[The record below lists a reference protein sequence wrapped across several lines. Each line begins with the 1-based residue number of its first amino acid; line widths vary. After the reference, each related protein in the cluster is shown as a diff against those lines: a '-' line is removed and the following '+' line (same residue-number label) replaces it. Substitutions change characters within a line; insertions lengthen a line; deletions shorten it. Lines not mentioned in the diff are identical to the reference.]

1 MTVADEIRREDWEVL
16 GVEPG
21 ADLEKVHR
29 AYHTR
34 RSLFA
39 ESSLAT
45 YSLLGSGERGDLL
58 SRIDEAFMRIS
69 NAAADLAF
77 GTTIESTEDSEV
89 DASLAG
95 LRTPTDLVGDPG
107 IYLRHHR
114 LVSGLTLDQV
124 SVETKIRPNLL
135 AAIEKEDWQKLPAT
149 VFVRGFVLQVARLLR
164 LDEPEQLASAY
175 VEKMTIERG
184 EN

>member
-1 MTVADEIRREDWEVL
+1 VTDRIRREDWEIL

-29 AYHTR
+29 AYHIR

-45 YSLLGSGERGDLL
+45 YSLLSTAEREEFLG
-58 SRIDEAFMRIS
+58 RIDEAFMRIS
-69 NAAADLAF
+69 NVAADLPVQVETDF
-77 GTTIESTEDSEV
+77 NEDSGLDAEV
-89 DASLAG
+89 AG

-107 IYLRHHR
+107 AFLRYHR
-114 LVSGLTLDQV
+114 LISGLTLEQI

-135 AAIEKEDWQKLPAT
+135 DAIEKEAWELLPAV
-149 VFVRGFVLQVARLLR
+149 VFVRGFVLQVGRLLR
-164 LDEPEQLASAY
+164 MDEPEQLAIAY
-175 VEKMTIERG
+175 IEKMKLERG
-184 EN
+184 ED

>member
-1 MTVADEIRREDWEVL
+1 MTLMEGIRREDWEVL

-34 RSLFA
+34 RSLF
-39 ESSLAT
+39 SQGSLAT
-45 YSLLGSGERGDLL
+45 YSLLGEHERDEFLG
-58 SRIDEAFMRIS
+58 RIDEAFVRIS
-69 NAAADLAF
+69 NAAADLTANAHQDTDDLDVD
-77 GTTIESTEDSEV
+77 TT
-89 DASLAG
+89 LAG

-107 IYLRHHR
+107 AYLRHHR

-124 SVETKIRPNLL
+124 SVETKVRPKLL
-135 AAIEKEDWQKLPAT
+135 GSIEKEEWSKLPAP

-164 LDEPEQLASAY
+164 MDEPEQLAAAY
-175 VEKMTIERG
+175 VEKMMIERG
-184 EN
+184 ED

>member
-1 MTVADEIRREDWEVL
+1 MSEEIRREDWEVL

-34 RSLFA
+34 RNLFS

-45 YSLLGSGERGDLL
+45 YSMLAKGERDELLG
-58 SRIDEAFMRIS
+58 RIDEAFMRIS
-69 NAAADLAF
+69 NAAAEVAAA
-77 GTTIESTEDSEV
+77 SE
-89 DASLAG
+89 ANSENARLLEGPLAG
-95 LRTPTDLVGDPG
+95 LHTPTDLVGDPG
-107 IYLRHHR
+107 GFLRYHR

-124 SVETKIRPNLL
+124 SVETKVRPNVLD
-135 AAIEKEDWQKLPAT
+135 AIEREDWGRLPAA

-164 LDEPEQLASAY
+164 LDEPEKLASAY
-175 VEKMTIERG
+175 VEKMRIESG
-184 EN
+184 DD

>member
-1 MTVADEIRREDWEVL
+1 MIDEIRREDWEVL

-39 ESSLAT
+39 DSSLAT
-45 YSLLGSGERGDLL
+45 YSLLSVAERSDLL
-58 SRIDEAFMRIS
+58 NRVDEAFMRIS
-69 NAAADLAF
+69 NAAADLAA
-77 GTTIESTEDSEV
+77 SPSRSDEDEL

-95 LRTPTDLVGDPG
+95 LKTPTDLVGDPG
-107 IYLRHHR
+107 AFLRHHR
-114 LVSGLTLDQV
+114 LVSGLTLEQV

-135 AAIEKEDWQKLPAT
+135 SSIEKEEWSKLPAP
-149 VFVRGFVLQVARLLR
+149 VFVRGFVLQVARLLQM
-164 LDEPEQLASAY
+164 DDPEQLAAAY
-175 VEKMTIERG
+175 IAKMRIELGNR
-184 EN
+184 

>member
-1 MTVADEIRREDWEVL
+1 VTDQIRREDWEVL

-45 YSLLGSGERGDLL
+45 YSLLGNAEREDYLG
-58 SRIDEAFMRIS
+58 RIDEAFMRIS
-69 NAAADLAF
+69 NVAADLPVQVETDFKENSGLNA
-77 GTTIESTEDSEV
+77 DV
-89 DASLAG
+89 AG

-107 IYLRHHR
+107 AFLRYHR
-114 LVSGLTLDQV
+114 LISGLTLEQI

-135 AAIEKEDWQKLPAT
+135 DAIEKEAWELLPAV

-164 LDEPEQLASAY
+164 MDEPEQLANAY
-175 VEKMTIERG
+175 VEKMKLERG
-184 EN
+184 DD

>member
-1 MTVADEIRREDWEVL
+1 MSDEIRREDWEVL

-34 RSLFA
+34 RNLFS

-45 YSLLGSGERGDLL
+45 YSLIGTDDRRELL
-58 SRIDEAFMRIS
+58 ARIDEAFMRIS
-69 NAAADLAF
+69 NAAADLTAAA
-77 GTTIESTEDSEV
+77 SRDDDEDHEM

-107 IYLRHHR
+107 AFLRHHR
-114 LVSGLTLDQV
+114 LVSGLTLEQV
-124 SVETKIRPNLL
+124 SVETKVRPYVL
-135 AAIEKEDWQKLPAT
+135 AAIEKEEWDTLPAT

-164 LDEPEQLASAY
+164 IDEPEALAAAF
-175 VEKMTIERG
+175 VDKMRAERG
-184 EN
+184 DD

>member
-1 MTVADEIRREDWEVL
+1 MVDAILREDWEVL

-34 RSLFA
+34 RNLFA

-45 YSLLGSGERGDLL
+45 YSLLGAAERDDLL
-58 SRIDEAFMRIS
+58 ARIDEAFMRIS
-69 NAAADLAF
+69 NAAADLAC
-77 GTTIESTEDSEV
+77 STSDRSDEDPEI

-95 LRTPTDLVGDPG
+95 LRTPTDLIGDPG
-107 IYLRHHR
+107 AFLRHHR
-114 LVSGLTLDQV
+114 LVSGLTLEQV

-135 AAIEKEDWQKLPAT
+135 DAIENEEWDRLPAQ
-149 VFVRGFVLQVARLLR
+149 VFVRGFVLQVARLLHM
-164 LDEPEQLASAY
+164 DEPDQLAAAY
-175 VEKMTIERG
+175 LEKMKVERG
-184 EN
+184 ED

>member
-1 MTVADEIRREDWEVL
+1 VAEAILRDDWEVL

-34 RSLFA
+34 RNLFA

-45 YSLLGSGERGDLL
+45 YSLLGTEERDQLL
-58 SRIDEAFMRIS
+58 GRIDEAFMRIS
-69 NAAADLAF
+69 NAAADLTAEATDDVSE
-77 GTTIESTEDSEV
+77 GSEV

-107 IYLRHHR
+107 AFLRHHR

-124 SVETKIRPNLL
+124 SVETKIRPNLID
-135 AAIEKEDWQKLPAT
+135 AIEKEEWRKLPAT
-149 VFVRGFVLQVARLLR
+149 VFVRGFVLQIGRLLR
-164 LDEPEQLASAY
+164 MDDPERLAAAY
-175 VEKMTIERG
+175 VEKMKIERG
-184 EN
+184 EA

>member
-1 MTVADEIRREDWEVL
+1 VTVADEIRREDWEIL

-21 ADLEKVHR
+21 ADLERVHR

-39 ESSLAT
+39 TSSLAT
-45 YSLLGSGERGDLL
+45 YSLLSTNERDEFLG
-58 SRIDEAFMRIS
+58 RIDEAFMRIS
-69 NAAADLAF
+69 NAAADLTSAARDEADDHLEMDE
-77 GTTIESTEDSEV
+77 T
-89 DASLAG
+89 LAG

-107 IYLRHHR
+107 AYLRHHR

-135 AAIEKEDWQKLPAT
+135 ASIEIEEWSKLPAS

-164 LDEPEQLASAY
+164 LDEPEQLAAAFI
-175 VEKMTIERG
+175 EKMKTEH
-184 EN
+184 EEE

>member
-1 MTVADEIRREDWEVL
+1 VTDEIRREDWEVL

-34 RSLFA
+34 RNLFS

-45 YSLLGSGERGDLL
+45 YSLISVDERRELL
-58 SRIDEAFMRIS
+58 ARIDEAFMRIS
-69 NAAADLAF
+69 NAAADLTAA
-77 GTTIESTEDSEV
+77 GPDQDDDEM

-107 IYLRHHR
+107 AFLRHHR
-114 LVSGLTLDQV
+114 LVSGLTLEQV
-124 SVETKIRPNLL
+124 SVETKVRPYVL
-135 AAIEKEDWQKLPAT
+135 AAIEKEEWRKLPAP

-164 LDEPEQLASAY
+164 MDDPESLATAFI
-175 VEKMTIERG
+175 EKMRIELG
-184 EN
+184 EA